1 MTKQELPKAY
11 DFKTTEPRIYA
22 MWEAGGYFKPH
33 NDPNRPDFD
42 PTVEPFIIAIPPPN
56 VTGELHIGHA
66 MFVSVEDLM
75 IRYHRM
81 KGYSTLW
88 IPGTDHAGIATQLMV
103 ERDLLKNEEVTREE
117 IGREKFVE
125 RTWEWKHK
133 YGGMITNQ
141 IRRIGASCDWSRERF
156 TLDEG
161 LSRAVREAFVRL
173 YEKGLIYRGPRLIN
187 WSPGLKTAVSDLE
200 VEYSEEQA
208 RLYYFKYMLA
218 RKDGQP
224 AGRPDEGA
232 VPATDEFIPVATI
245 RPETILGDTAVAVHP
260 DDERY
265 KKYIGRSVIVPIL
278 NREIPVIADEYVSM
292 EFGTGALK
300 ITPGHDPN
308 DYAIAQRHNLPIL
321 SMLDKEAKVNET
333 GGPYKGQDRFD
344 ARKNLWAD
352 MKKAGLVIRE
362 EPYTTTIPRSQRG
375 GEIVEPMISE
385 QWFVTIGPLAKAAFD
400 AVKDGRIK
408 IVPERFEK
416 TYYNWMD
423 ASRIKDWCIS
433 RQLWWGHRIP
443 VWYCPN
449 GHMTVA
455 RQDPTECATCGSKE
469 IHQDEDVLDTWF
481 SSGLWPFSTLG
492 WPEETPDYKYFYPTS
507 YMETGY
513 DILFFWVAR
522 MIMSGL
528 EYTGN
533 IPFHTVYLHGLV
545 RDEHGRKMSK
555 TTGNV
560 IDPLTVM
567 DDLGTD
573 ALRFTLLVGSTPGND
588 TNVGLKK
595 VEANRNFA
603 NKLWNAGRFVINAM
617 SGITP
622 TPLPAGEGRRGEGE
636 YALAD
641 SWIWAKLQQLV
652 RDVERQF
659 QNFQY
664 GQAGQQIYDF
674 IWNDFAD
681 WYVEIAKQELA
692 AGGERAARA
701 ADTLARVFD
710 TSLRLLHPFTPFV
723 TEEIWGHLRSAIL
736 ESPISTLAE
745 DWPKALIVARW
756 PEQREPEGWE
766 SAKIADFELIQEIV
780 RAIRNLRAE
789 KNVAPSKRISAQI
802 AAGSRTSL
810 IQEQAQVIASLA
822 GLNESE
828 LTIAESLKQKPADA
842 AALVVGAV
850 EIYLPLSGMV
860 DLAEEQSRLEKELKE
875 AESHIVRLEKLLS
888 GNFANKAPAALVQ
901 KERDKLEAY
910 KDTAQKIKA
919 QLQ

>member
-1 MTKQELPKAY
+1 
-11 DFKTTEPRIYA
+11 
-22 MWEAGGYFKPH
+22 
-33 NDPNRPDFD
+33 
-42 PTVEPFIIAIPPPN
+42 
-56 VTGELHIGHA
+56 
-66 MFVSVEDLM
+66 MFVSIEDLM

-81 KGYSTLW
+81 KGYPTLW

-103 ERDLLKNEEVTREE
+103 ERYILKNEEVRREE
-117 IGREKFVE
+117 MGREEFLK

-133 YGGMITNQ
+133 YGGIITNQ
-141 IRRIGASCDWSRERF
+141 IRRLGASCDWSRERF
-156 TLDEG
+156 TLDDG

-200 VEYSEEQA
+200 VEYSEEEA
-208 RLYYFKYMLA
+208 RLYYFKYKL
-218 RKDGQP
+218 KDS
-224 AGRPDEGA
+224 
-232 VPATDEFIPVATI
+232 DEFIPVATI

-265 KKYIGRSVIVPIL
+265 KKHIGRSVIVPIL
-278 NREIPVIADEYVSM
+278 DREIPVIADEYVSM

-308 DYAIAQRHNLPIL
+308 DYAIAHRHGLPII
-321 SMLDKEAKVNET
+321 SILDKEAKVNEN
-333 GGPYKGQDRFD
+333 GGPYKDQDRFE

-352 MKKAGLVIRE
+352 MKKAGLVIKE

-385 QWFVTIGPLAKAAFD
+385 QWFVKIEPLAKAALE
-400 AVKDGRIK
+400 AVKDGRIR

-416 TYYNWMD
+416 TYYNWMEN
-423 ASRIKDWCIS
+423 IKDWCIS

-443 VWYCPN
+443 IWYCPD
-449 GHMTVA
+449 GHMITG
-455 RQDPTECATCGSKE
+455 REDPIRCSICGSKE
-469 IHQDEDVLDTWF
+469 LRQDEDVLDTWF

-492 WPEETPDYKYFYPTS
+492 WPDETPDFKYFYPTS

-522 MIMSGL
+522 MIMLGL
-528 EYTGN
+528 EFTGEA
-533 IPFHTVYLHGLV
+533 PFHTVYLHGLV
-545 RDEHGRKMSK
+545 RDEHGHKMSK
-555 TTGNV
+555 TRGNV

-603 NKLWNAGRFVINAM
+603 NKLWNAGRFVINAIQGLGDQRLETNLQ
-617 SGITP
+617 SPVSTY
-622 TPLPAGEGRRGEGE
+622 TLT
-636 YALAD
+636 D
-641 SWIWAKLQQLV
+641 SWIWAKLQQLI

-659 QNFQY
+659 QHFQY

-674 IWNDFAD
+674 IWSDFAD

-692 AGGERAARA
+692 AGGERSARA

-736 ESPISTLAE
+736 ESPVSSLAQ
-745 DWPKALIVARW
+745 DWPGALIVARW
-756 PEQREPEGWE
+756 PEPRDPEGWE
-766 SAKIADFELIQEIV
+766 EAKIADFELIQEIV
-780 RAIRNLRAE
+780 RSIRNLRAE
-789 KNVAPSKRISAQI
+789 KNVAPGKRIPAQI
-802 AAGSRTSL
+802 AAGQKTIL
-810 IQEQAQVIASLA
+810 IQEQAHVIASLA
-822 GLNESE
+822 GLSESE
-828 LTIAESLKQKPADA
+828 LTVAESLIEKPAQA
-842 AALVVGAV
+842 AALVVGSV
-850 EIYLPLSGMV
+850 EIYLPLAGMV
-860 DLAEEQSRLEKELKE
+860 DLAEEKKRLERELKE
-875 AESHIVRLEKLLS
+875 AESHIARLEKLLS
-888 GNFANKAPAALVQ
+888 GDFANKAPAALIQ
-901 KERDKLEAY
+901 KERDKLEVHRN
-910 KDTAQKIKA
+910 TAQKIKA
-919 QLQ
+919 QLK